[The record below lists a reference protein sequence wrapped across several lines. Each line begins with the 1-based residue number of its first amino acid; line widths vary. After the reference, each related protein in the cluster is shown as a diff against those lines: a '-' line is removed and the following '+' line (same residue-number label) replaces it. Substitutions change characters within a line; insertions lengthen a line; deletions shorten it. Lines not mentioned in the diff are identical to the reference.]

1 MKILGLMTSSHGVEQ
16 KVREETVPLNED
28 SRRER
33 EPDGSNDRGG
43 REKFLHGSQRS
54 CEWF

>member
-1 MKILGLMTSSHGVEQ
+1 MKILGVMTSSHGVEQ

-28 SRRER
+28 CSRER

-43 REKFLHGSQRS
+43 RKKFLHGSWVSR
-54 CEWF
+54 EWF

>member
-1 MKILGLMTSSHGVEQ
+1 MTILGLIARSHGVKQ
-16 KVREETVPLNED
+16 KVGEETVPLNED
-28 SRRER
+28 SSREG

-54 CEWF
+54 REWF

>member
-28 SRRER
+28 SSREG

-43 REKFLHGSQRS
+43 REKFLHESQRS
-54 CEWF
+54 RE